1 MYASTFGCRVPDPNA
16 TECLFDRCWR
26 ISTSSRSRN
35 LQKIKLVGL
44 VIGNK
49 VTIKHDHMSVLVDD
63 NMNGGG
69 ARDIILSWAT
79 LTVQRYDRYS
89 QSSISPSGTQGRADG
104 CHHPSEN
111 GRKDK
116 CEKKD
121 GGLTDVVHP
130 RTVLTSLRPLFLR
143 LCLRSRGRLVAALSS
158 PCRIPRYQAPRS
170 PQTHV
175 RICPDARRSPGR
187 NKTRSVRHACPVHS
201 FLAANFAPV
210 RRLSVDAA
218 VAAAAQ

>member
-1 MYASTFGCRVPDPNA
+1 
-16 TECLFDRCWR
+16 
-26 ISTSSRSRN
+26 
-35 LQKIKLVGL
+35 
-44 VIGNK
+44 
-49 VTIKHDHMSVLVDD
+49 MSVLVND
-63 NMNGGG
+63 NINGRG

-79 LTVQRYDRYS
+79 LTGQRYDSYS
-89 QSSISPSGTQGRADG
+89 QSSISPSGTQCTADG

-116 CEKKD
+116 YEKKE

-130 RTVLTSLRPLFLR
+130 RTVLTSLPPLFLR

-158 PCRIPRYQAPRS
+158 PCQIPRYQAPRS

-187 NKTRSVRHACPVHS
+187 NKTRLVRPACPVHS
-201 FLAANFAPV
+201 FLAENSAPV
-210 RRLSVDAA
+210 RRWSVDAT
-218 VAAAAQ
+218 VGAAAQ